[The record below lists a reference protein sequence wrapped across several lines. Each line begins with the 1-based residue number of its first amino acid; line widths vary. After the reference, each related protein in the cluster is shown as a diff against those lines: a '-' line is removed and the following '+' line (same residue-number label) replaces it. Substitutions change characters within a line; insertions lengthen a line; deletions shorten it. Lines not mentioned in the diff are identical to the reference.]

1 MTLAQ
6 LLKKF
11 PDEEACREFLKKRR
25 WPRGVACPRC
35 GGKETVYALTK
46 QPWHWECSN
55 PSCRSGNAYRFSL
68 TAGTIFE
75 NTKYPL
81 KTWFEVLYMML
92 NSKKG
97 ISSKQIERQVG
108 CSYPTALYMCH
119 RLRAGMADPDFKR
132 LMGVVEVDETFIG
145 GREKNKHR
153 DKRTPG
159 SSGGIGSGKTGVVG
173 AISRKGNVV
182 CRIIENLSRDTLEQ
196 FIAETVSSKVELL
209 ATDDYVGYGKLNRK
223 YPHQT
228 VEHQIGEYVRGEVHT
243 QTLDSFWALIKR
255 GIIGTYHNVSQ
266 KYLPLYLNEFSFR
279 YNNRHNDDIF
289 GRAIAGC

>member
-97 ISSKQIERQVG
+97 ISSSKLSGRLA
-108 CSYPTALYMCH
+108 ALIRPRC
-119 RLRAGMADPDFKR
+119 
-132 LMGVVEVDETFIG
+132 T
-145 GREKNKHR
+145 
-153 DKRTPG
+153 
-159 SSGGIGSGKTGVVG
+159 
-173 AISRKGNVV
+173 
-182 CRIIENLSRDTLEQ
+182 C
-196 FIAETVSSKVELL
+196 
-209 ATDDYVGYGKLNRK
+209 ATD
-223 YPHQT
+223 
-228 VEHQIGEYVRGEVHT
+228 
-243 QTLDSFWALIKR
+243 S
-255 GIIGTYHNVSQ
+255 
-266 KYLPLYLNEFSFR
+266 
-279 YNNRHNDDIF
+279 
-289 GRAIAGC
+289 GRAWPILTLSD